1 MRILARVA
9 PLALACAL
17 QAPAVAGIAGHAYE
31 AALPAGLATD
41 PDLCAYAACAAVMPG
56 AQSFSPRRGRPP
68 YVEAYRGTGAA
79 RALVGY
85 VFLSTDIVDMP
96 GYSGK
101 PIVTLIGMDTQGRVA
116 GIRVLRHSEP
126 ILLLGIPESALTGF
140 LAQYVGRSVSDHVE
154 IGHSHRDDGTIE
166 LDAISGA
173 TVTVMSENQVILRS
187 ARTVAEEVGILHPP
201 PRPQARFTPFAQP
214 LAWRQ
219 LLDAGAV
226 QRLTVRAEDLGLPA
240 APQPRIDIFFG
251 DLDAPAVGRS
261 ILGDAEYAAL
271 QRRLAPGEH
280 AIFMISNGSE
290 SFKGSGFVRGGIFD
304 RIALTQDNDTFTF
317 RDLDYLN
324 LYDVRAAGAPQYR
337 ESGIFIV
344 RDPRFSS
351 AFPWKLAFLANRID
365 QESGARTFA
374 SFDRDYWL
382 PADELVGGRPPNAE
396 PAPPWL
402 EIWKNRVLEIGLFA
416 LLLAAAGLTSAL
428 RDILVRRSSRKD
440 KRWVSWP
447 KYALWGTSLG
457 FAGFHLMA
465 QPSITQVLT
474 WFHAILFKWQ
484 WSLFL
489 SDPFIFLF
497 WCFIIVS
504 VFFWGRGMFCGW
516 LCPYGAAS
524 EIVHRLAGALGLKR
538 FQFELPKPLHDRLKW
553 IKYGVFATLLAVSFG
568 SMGLAEKL
576 AEIEPFKTTFLVG
589 VTHRAWP
596 FVAFW
601 SLLAAAAL
609 FIERPFCKYLC
620 PLGASLAV
628 PSTFRWWGLKRK
640 QECGPCRACEVGC
653 GSLAIGRDG
662 RIDQREC
669 LLCLDCMVMYHDD
682 HACPPLVQ
690 ERKQR
695 VRAGVALTPIGADG
709 YYVPLTPVAATPS
722 SLPAARPTRTT
733 GPTSGLFADPVG
745 PLAWLRRELIDH
757 LLPWNRAFLRHPLV
771 LRAAGLALAVFV
783 TWAWLLGAAGK
794 LGAGVVLGWW
804 LAWSCYE
811 AITRMACKPYVKE
824 GPWWGRA
831 LRRASWPDMAA
842 YVGMKNLLI
851 GAGLFLAMK
860 AAGVL
865 GALQGLPE
873 LRWLH

>member
-1 MRILARVA
+1 MKGLARA
-9 PLALACAL
+9 MPLALACAL
-17 QAPAVAGIAGHAYE
+17 QGPAAAAVAGHAYE
-31 AALPAGLATD
+31 APLPAGLASD
-41 PDLCAYAACAAVMPG
+41 PQMCAYVDCAAVVPG
-56 AQSFSPRRGRPP
+56 ADGFSVRKGRPP
-68 YVEAYRGTGAA
+68 YVEAYRGTGSA
-79 RALVGY
+79 RTLVGY
-85 VFLSTDIVDMP
+85 AFLSTDIVDMP

-101 PIVTLIGMDTQGRVA
+101 PIVTLIGMDKAGRIT
-116 GIRVLRHSEP
+116 GTRVLRHSEP
-126 ILLLGIPESALTGF
+126 ILLLGIPETALTGF
-140 LAQYVGRSVSDHVE
+140 LAQYLGKSVSDHVE

-187 ARTVAEEVGILHPP
+187 ARTIAEQVGILHPP
-201 PRPQARFTPFAQP
+201 RRPQATFVPVTHA
-214 LAWRQ
+214 LDWRQ
-219 LLDAGAV
+219 LVEAGAV
-226 QRLTVRAEDLGLPA
+226 RQLTVRAEDVGLSA
-240 APQPRIDIFFG
+240 AAQPRIDLYFG
-251 DLDAPAVGRS
+251 DLGAPAVGRS
-261 ILGDAEYAAL
+261 ILGDADYESL
-271 QRRLAPGEH
+271 LRRLAPGEH
-280 AIFMISNGSE
+280 AIFIVSNGTE

-304 RIALTQDNDTFTF
+304 RIAVTQDNDTFTF

-324 LYDVRAAGAPQYR
+324 LYGIRAAGAPPYR

-351 AFPWKLAFLANRID
+351 AYPWKLAFLANKVD
-365 QESGARTFA
+365 KETGARTFA

-382 PADELVGGRPPNAE
+382 PADELAGGRPEHAE
-396 PAPPWL
+396 AVAPWVT
-402 EIWKNRVLEIGLFA
+402 IWKSRVLEIVLFA
-416 LLLAAAGLTSAL
+416 ALLVAAGLTYAL
-428 RDILVRRSSRKD
+428 RDTLVRRSSRKD

-447 KYALWGTSLG
+447 KYALWTTSLL

-465 QPSITQVLT
+465 QPSVTQVLT

-516 LCPYGAAS
+516 LCPYGAGS
-524 EIVHRLAGALGLKR
+524 EIVHKLAGALGLKR
-538 FQFELPKPLHDRLKW
+538 LQFELPKALHDKLKW
-553 IKYGVFATLLAVSFG
+553 VKYGVFVGLLGVSFG

-589 VTHRAWP
+589 VLHRSWP

-601 SLLAAAAL
+601 SLLAAAAM

-620 PLGASLAV
+620 PLGASLAI

-653 GSLAIGRDG
+653 GSQAIARDG

-669 LLCLDCMVMYHDD
+669 LLCLDCMVMYYDD

-690 ERKQR
+690 ERKAR
-695 VRAGVALTPIGADG
+695 TKAGLELTPIGAHG
-709 YYVPLTPVAATPS
+709 YYIPLHRVDGAPETPLAK
-722 SLPAARPTRTT
+722 PARTT
-733 GPTSGLFADPVG
+733 GPTSGLFPAQIT
-745 PLAWLRRELIDH
+745 PLAWLRRELLDH
-757 LLPWNRAFLRHPLV
+757 LLPWNREFLRHPLL
-771 LRAAGLALAVFV
+771 LRAAGVGLAILV

-794 LGAGVVLGWW
+794 LGPGIVLGWW
-804 LAWSCYE
+804 LAWSAYE
-811 AITRMACKPYVKE
+811 TITRMKCKPFVKE

-831 LRRASWPDMAA
+831 LRRATWADMAA
-842 YVGMKNLLI
+842 YVGMKNLLV
-851 GAGLFLAMK
+851 GAGLFLVMK
-860 AAGVL
+860 AAGIL
-865 GALQGLPE
+865 ALLQGLPE
-873 LRWLH
+873 LQWLY